1 MRQNSLTRILV
12 AGILSVGMIGTP
24 MIQAQRNNGGG
35 NHRTNNTTNTT
46 RPTNNT
52 NNRPTNNT
60 NNSRPNNNG
69 NNGNTKPNNNGNNGN
84 TKPNNNSN
92 IGNTKPNNNGNIGNT
107 KPNNNGNNFDRPNNN
122 NNNRPNNGNQ
132 GKPNSGYPG
141 KPGGYGHNMQPNT
154 PAPNMHA
161 RAPRPSYRPAVRR
174 GVPSFNAI
182 LGITFGSV
190 INASI
195 NALLNSGYSITTYD
209 NNTVYMQNVAQ
220 FGITW
225 PTVALYYGSAGLYSS
240 QFEYVSTYQSQNVF
254 NSAYAN
260 ICRTYGNPISQNIG
274 RATATATWWGGDANG
289 YITLNFGSNYSNYG
303 PQFYTTLTMGM

>member
-1 MRQNSLTRILV
+1 
-12 AGILSVGMIGTP
+12 MIGTP

-84 TKPNNNSN
+84 TKPNNNGNNGNTKPNNNGNNGNTKPNNNGN

-107 KPNNNGNNFDRPNNN
+107 KPNNNGN
-122 NNNRPNNGNQ
+122 Q

-141 KPGGYGHNMQPNT
+141 KPGSYGHNMQPNT

-289 YITLNFGSNYSNYG
+289 YLTLNFGSNYSNYG

>member
-1 MRQNSLTRILV
+1 M
-12 AGILSVGMIGTP
+12 M
-24 MIQAQRNNGGG
+24 QAQRNNGGG

-46 RPTNNT
+46 RPTNNGNT
-52 NNRPTNNT
+52 KPNTSNNNTRPTNNGNTKPNT
-60 NNSRPNNNG
+60 NNNNTRPT
-69 NNGNTKPNNNGNNGN
+69 NNGNTKPNNNNNNTCPTNNGN
-84 TKPNNNSN
+84 TKPNNNN
-92 IGNTKPNNNGNIGNT
+92 NTTRPTNNGNTGKPNN
-107 KPNNNGNNFDRPNNN
+107 
-122 NNNRPNNGNQ
+122 
-132 GKPNSGYPG
+132 GYPG
-141 KPGGYGHNMQPNT
+141 KPGGNVHAPQPNT

-161 RAPRPSYRPAVRR
+161 RVPRPVDRPGIRR

-195 NALLNSGYSITTYD
+195 NALLNSGYNVTTYD
-209 NNTVYMQNVAQ
+209 NSTVYMQNVAQ

-225 PTVALYYGSAGLYSS
+225 PTVALYYGVNGLYSS

-254 NSAYAN
+254 NSAYSN
-260 ICRTYGNPISQNIG
+260 ICRTYGNPISQSIG
-274 RATATATWWGGDANG
+274 RITSTATWWGGDANG

>member
-1 MRQNSLTRILV
+1 M
-12 AGILSVGMIGTP
+12 M
-24 MIQAQRNNGGG
+24 QAQRNNGGG

-46 RPTNNT
+46 RPTNNGNT
-52 NNRPTNNT
+52 KPNTSNNNTRPT
-60 NNSRPNNNG
+60 
-69 NNGNTKPNNNGNNGN
+69 NNGNTKPNNNNNNTRPTNNGN
-84 TKPNNNSN
+84 TKPNNNN
-92 IGNTKPNNNGNIGNT
+92 NNTRPTNNGNTKPNNNNNGRPNGDNNGFNNGNT
-107 KPNNNGNNFDRPNNN
+107 GKPNN
-122 NNNRPNNGNQ
+122 
-132 GKPNSGYPG
+132 GYPG
-141 KPGGYGHNMQPNT
+141 KPGGNVHAPQPNT

-161 RAPRPSYRPAVRR
+161 RVPRPVDRPGIRR

-195 NALLNSGYSITTYD
+195 NALLNSGYNVTTYD
-209 NNTVYMQNVAQ
+209 NSTVYMQNVAQ

-225 PTVALYYGSAGLYSS
+225 PTVALYYGVNGLYSS

-254 NSAYAN
+254 NSAYSN
-260 ICRTYGNPISQNIG
+260 ICRTYGNPISQSIG
-274 RATATATWWGGDANG
+274 RITSTATWWGGDANG